1 MNTGRDWSWR
11 GAVQTS
17 DEGRRVW
24 RGESGGIWSPRCRP
38 LSYMLSGGI
47 RTGPRRR

>member
-1 MNTGRDWSWR
+1 MNTGRDWNWR
-11 GAVQTS
+11 RAVQTS
-17 DEGRRVW
+17 DEGRGVW
-24 RGESGGIWSPRCRP
+24 RGESGGIWSSSRP